1 MQINMGKPFK
11 HQALAKEMASEAL
24 KDNQAA
30 FEQMENNWSIAR
42 ASKDITIALAARGG
56 VFESLAAA
64 AILGKSSDLEKGA
77 RFVIK
82 WGCELAQF
90 FRPAPELLLVEL
102 SLAIGLGDHNAR
114 RQLAQ
119 AILKHAPSDDFYS
132 LERAQAQ
139 TLAALVDLDYDVATR
154 HANRLLEASQSGE
167 FNKAESLLAAS
178 WAKVFRN
185 LALQNFQGCFE
196 ALVISH
202 AEFSRQVD
210 QDLGRLQ
217 RGRETDVM
225 VFDMVDWSAN
235 AVDRLL
241 RDFGYKLDAR
251 QKFDSAQGPDF

>member
-1 MQINMGKPFK
+1 MQINLGKSFK
-11 HQALAKEMASEAL
+11 HQKLAREMARQAL
-24 KDNQAA
+24 ESNRVA
-30 FEQMENNWSIAR
+30 FKQMENNWSIAR

-64 AILGKSSDLEKGA
+64 AILGRSYDLESSA

-119 AILKHAPSDDFYS
+119 AILKNEPSDDFYN

-139 TLAALVDLDYDVATR
+139 SLAALVDLDYDAAKR
-154 HANRLLEASQSGE
+154 HANRLLEASRSGE

-178 WAKVFRN
+178 WAGVFRS
-185 LALQNFQGCFE
+185 LALQDFQGCFE
-196 ALVISH
+196 ALATSH
-202 AEFSRQVD
+202 AEFSHQVD
-210 QDLGRLQ
+210 QELGRLQ
-217 RGRETDVM
+217 RGRETDIM

-235 AVDRLL
+235 AVARLL
-241 RDFGYKLDAR
+241 LDFGYKLDAR
-251 QKFDSAQGPDF
+251 QQFDSSQGPEF